1 VSKQSGVVGEFMG
14 GDYPEIRL
22 VIDIPARW
30 NSPSSPGYDDS
41 FRAWIGYPG
50 QRLKLGGD

>member
-1 VSKQSGVVGEFMG
+1 MG

-41 FRAWIGYPG
+41 FRAWIGYRG